1 MAKREELR
9 PEEKESVWGQRDVK
23 EHRLQQHVKEA
34 GQLKEAIK
42 AATEEKIHKKDQMNA
57 WMIYILI

>member
-1 MAKREELR
+1 M
-9 PEEKESVWGQRDVK
+9 DVK

-42 AATEEKIHKKDQMNA
+42 AATEEKIHKKEQVNA
-57 WMIYILI
+57 SIIYILI